1 MLKYMLDTNIAIY
14 VIKRRPIEALQHFNS
29 QAQFICLSTISYA
42 DLIHGAEKSEQV
54 ERNLKVIGDFCSR
67 LTVIDYG
74 KEAAMHYGQ
83 IRADLEKRGET
94 IGVNDLHIAG
104 HARSEG
110 LTLVTNN
117 RREFDRID
125 GLRVDNWV

>member
-14 VIKRRPIEALQHFNS
+14 VIKQRPRDALEQFNRHGQFLCISAIS
-29 QAQFICLSTISYA
+29 QAE
-42 DLIHGAEKSEQV
+42 LIHGAEKSDFV
-54 ERNLKVIGDFCSR
+54 ERNLRTVNDFCSR
-67 LTVIDYG
+67 LMVITYG
-74 KEAAMHYGQ
+74 KNAAMHYGQ
-83 IRADLEKRGET
+83 IRANLERRGET

-110 LTLVTNN
+110 LTLITNN

-125 GLRVDNWV
+125 GLQVDNWV

>member
-14 VIKRRPIEALQHFNS
+14 VIKQRPREALEQFNRHGQFLCISAIS
-29 QAQFICLSTISYA
+29 QAE
-42 DLIHGAEKSEQV
+42 LIHGAEKSDFV
-54 ERNLKVIGDFCSR
+54 ERNLRTVNDFCSR
-67 LTVIDYG
+67 LMVITYG
-74 KEAAMHYGQ
+74 KNAAMHYGQ
-83 IRADLEKRGET
+83 IRANLERRGET

-110 LTLVTNN
+110 LTLITNN

-125 GLRVDNWV
+125 GLQVDNWV

>member
-14 VIKRRPIEALQHFNS
+14 VIKQRPREALERFNRHGQFLCISAIS
-29 QAQFICLSTISYA
+29 QAE
-42 DLIHGAEKSEQV
+42 LIHGAEKSDFV
-54 ERNLKVIGDFCSR
+54 ERNLRTVNDFCSR
-67 LTVIDYG
+67 LMVITYG
-74 KEAAMHYGQ
+74 KNAAMHYGQ
-83 IRADLEKRGET
+83 IRANLERRGET

-110 LTLVTNN
+110 LTLITNN

-125 GLRVDNWV
+125 GLQVDNWV

>member
-14 VIKRRPIEALQHFNS
+14 VIKQRPREALEQFNRHGQFLCISAVS
-29 QAQFICLSTISYA
+29 QAE
-42 DLIHGAEKSEQV
+42 LIHGAEKSDFV
-54 ERNLKVIGDFCSR
+54 ERNLRTVNDFCSR
-67 LTVIDYG
+67 LMVITYG
-74 KEAAMHYGQ
+74 KNAAMHYGQ
-83 IRADLEKRGET
+83 IRANLERRGET

-110 LTLVTNN
+110 LTLITNN

-125 GLRVDNWV
+125 GLQVDNWV